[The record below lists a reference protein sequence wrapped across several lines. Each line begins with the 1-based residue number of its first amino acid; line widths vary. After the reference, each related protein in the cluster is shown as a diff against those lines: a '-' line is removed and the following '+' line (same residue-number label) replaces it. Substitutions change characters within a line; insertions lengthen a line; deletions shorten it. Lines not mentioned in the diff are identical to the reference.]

1 MEKSFL
7 ERYGEYAA
15 RHPQIVLTIALL
27 ITIFLGSNAAGIEIE
42 TDFFKS
48 LPQDLP
54 AIQNQNFLAEVF
66 SESDSMF
73 ILVELET
80 EKYMEGEIKDIR
92 DPGLMSDIYRLEE
105 MLRSDPQVNS
115 VFGPPDLLVSAFG
128 SIPEDPETVR
138 EFFSGRSNFFNSDYS
153 MFLVTINL
161 NGKVEQ
167 EEIEKVVEKIEN
179 DINGIGFP
187 GSVSLSVTGGPLVGK
202 IVSDLIFEDLY
213 RTLSLAGVII
223 LLTLIIAYRSFLRG
237 IFSLTVLFLAVLWTG
252 GTMVLLD
259 VPLSI
264 VTVVVGSL
272 IVGIGID
279 YSIHIINRYN
289 EERNLRRDDINKAC
303 SEGDYGGCM
312 KTCFICYGVAIDR
325 VGKAIIG
332 TAVTT
337 IASFMALTL
346 SGVPFLSDMGIALSL
361 GIFYSMVLS
370 LFFLPSLL
378 SVRDKIY
385 YRFKDEV
392 RRKLNGRENS

>member
-1 MEKSFL
+1 MQKSFL

-15 RHPQIVLTIALL
+15 RHPQIVLTIALI
-27 ITIFLGSNAAGIEIE
+27 ITIFMVFYAARIEIE

-73 ILVELET
+73 ILVELENN
-80 EKYMEGEIKDIR
+80 EFVPGELKDIR
-92 DPGLMSDIYRLEE
+92 DPELMVDLYSLEE
-105 MLRSDPQVNS
+105 LLRKNPEVNS
-115 VFGPPDLLVSAFG
+115 VFGAPDILVSALG
-128 SIPEDPETVR
+128 SIPDEPEIVQD
-138 EFFSGRSNFFNSDYS
+138 FFSDNSGIFNSDYS
-153 MFLVTINL
+153 MSLITINL

-167 EEIEKVVEKIEN
+167 EEIDKIVEEIES
-179 DINGIGFP
+179 DIEGVGFP

-202 IVSDLIFEDLY
+202 IVSDLIFDDLY
-213 RTLSLAGVII
+213 KTLSLAGAII
-223 LLTLIIAYRSFLRG
+223 LVTLIIAYRSFLRG
-237 IFSLTVLFLAVLWTG
+237 IFSLSVLLLAIIWTA
-252 GTMVLLD
+252 GTMVLLGI
-259 VPLSI
+259 PLSI

-289 EERNLRRDDINKAC
+289 EERSTRRDDINKVC
-303 SEGDYGGCM
+303 SDGDYGGCM
-312 KTCFICYGVAIDR
+312 RTCFVCYGVAIDR
-325 VGKAIIG
+325 VGGAIIG

-378 SVRDKIY
+378 SIRDKIHY
-385 YRFKDEV
+385 KFKDEV
-392 RRKLNGRENS
+392 RRKLNDG